1 MLYCT
6 EWFMSVFSRLVRGRE
21 RERERERESFN
32 ILLSRSLPWGAVLR
46 VWDMFFFEG
55 PKVLFKVA
63 LAILNLSFGPSKAQK
78 KISGFFELTRALRD
92 LSIDV
97 THEDVLVPEVYMYS
111 DTLIVRSCSVV
122 QSIKIL
128 RTCFLYLYNSLP
140 PPPSLSLSLPPSRTA
155 AKV

>member
-21 RERERERESFN
+21 RERESFN
-32 ILLSRSLPWGAVLR
+32 IFLSRSLPWGAVLR

-78 KISGFFELTRALRD
+78 KIPGFFELTRALRD

-97 THEDVLVPEVYMYS
+97 THEDVLVPEVC
-111 DTLIVRSCSVV
+111 TLIH
-122 QSIKIL
+122 Q
-128 RTCFLYLYNSLP
+128 
-140 PPPSLSLSLPPSRTA
+140 
-155 AKV
+155 